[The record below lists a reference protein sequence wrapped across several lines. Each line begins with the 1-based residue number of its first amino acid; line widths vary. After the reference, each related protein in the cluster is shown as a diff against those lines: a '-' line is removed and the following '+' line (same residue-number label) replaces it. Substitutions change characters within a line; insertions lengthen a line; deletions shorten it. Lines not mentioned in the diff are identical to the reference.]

1 MLSSSEKVEK
11 VARILIVEDTLQN
24 QRLLK
29 SMLNR
34 LGYKADAVHNGQ
46 EALDL
51 LAKQA
56 YDLVLMDC
64 KMPVLDGYEAT
75 RRLRQMESEGAHTIV
90 IGVTANAMDGDREQC
105 LEAGMDDY
113 LSKPFRLQEITDL
126 IQKWLG

>member
-1 MLSSSEKVEK
+1 MLSSAQEKK
-11 VARILIVEDTLQN
+11 AARILIVEDTIQN

-29 SMLNR
+29 SMLSR
-34 LGYKADAVHNGQ
+34 LGYQAEAAHNGQ
-46 EALDL
+46 EALDAL
-51 LAKQA
+51 DDET

-75 RRLRQMESEGAHTIV
+75 RRWRQQEAGKAHTII
-90 IGVTANAMDGDREQC
+90 IGVTANAMEGDREQC

-126 IQKWLG
+126 LKKWLG